1 MNKKVLFIDRD
12 GTIIKEPTDFQ
23 IDSLNKFNFVPKVI
37 SNLRKVAELKEYLLV
52 MVSNQDALGTDAFPY
67 DAFEAPQS
75 LMLDTLAGEGFV
87 FDDILIDKSTPEEN
101 SLNRK
106 PNTGMLTEYL
116 NGSYD
121 LANSYV
127 IGDRITDIQLAQ
139 NIGCKA
145 IFISNDDTK
154 LKNSGLEQTCVLY
167 TTDWDEIYSTIALST
182 RNVSLTRNTNET
194 KINIT
199 LNIDGR
205 GQSKIST
212 GLIFFNHMLDQLAR
226 HSECDIE
233 LSCIGDLNVDE
244 HHTIE
249 DVAIVVGEAF
259 QQAVGN
265 KAGMERYGFFLPMDD
280 CNAQV
285 AIDFSGR
292 PWINW
297 DADFKREYIGD
308 MPTEMIYHFFKS
320 FSDSARCNL
329 YVKAEGKNEH
339 HKLEAIFKALA
350 KSIKMAKKRNP
361 DRMIL
366 PSTKGKL

>member
-1 MNKKVLFIDRD
+1 MKKKVLFIDRD
-12 GTIIKEPTDFQ
+12 GTIIQEPKDFQ
-23 IDSLNKFNFVPKVI
+23 IDSLDKFNFVPKAI
-37 SNLRKVAELKEYLLV
+37 SNLRKVAELKEYVLV
-52 MVSNQDALGTDAFPY
+52 LVSNQDALGTDAFPL
-67 DAFEAPQS
+67 DAFEAPQK

-101 SLNRK
+101 SPDRK
-106 PNTGMLTEYL
+106 PGTGMLTEYL
-116 NGSYD
+116 NGDYD

-127 IGDRITDIQLAQ
+127 IGDRLTDVQLAQ
-139 NIGCKA
+139 NLACKA
-145 IFISNDDTK
+145 ILISNDDTQ
-154 LKNSGLEQTCVLY
+154 LKNSELEQTCVLC
-167 TTDWDEIYSTIALST
+167 TTNWDEIYETIALPT
-182 RNVSLTRNTNET
+182 RNVKRTRNTNET
-194 KINIT
+194 KIDIT
-199 LNIDGR
+199 LNIDGT
-205 GQSKIST
+205 GQSTIST
-212 GLIFFNHMLDQLAR
+212 GLKFFDHMLDQLAR
-226 HSECDIE
+226 HSESDME
-233 LSCIGDLNVDE
+233 LVCKGDLDVDE

-259 QQAVGN
+259 QQAVGD

-285 AIDFSGR
+285 AIDFGGR
-292 PWINW
+292 AWINW
-297 DADFKREYIGD
+297 DAEFRREYIGD

-329 YVKAEGKNEH
+329 YIKADGENEH